1 MDAFHR
7 PAPDEFNHH
16 YAGYIRTVPDGPV
29 LDFLK
34 TRRDEM
40 ADLLRSVPADLETYR
55 YAPGKWSV
63 RDVAGHVVDT
73 ERVFAYRAL
82 HIARGAGE
90 PLPGMFQDA
99 YAAAAP
105 HGDRPLASIADEFET
120 VRDATISL
128 VQSFGPEI
136 ADRRG
141 VASGW
146 PVTVRALVWI
156 IAGHERHH
164 AYVLADRYLTR

>member
-1 MDAFHR
+1 MDAFRR
-7 PAPDEFNHH
+7 PSPDEYNTH
-16 YAGYIRTVPDGPV
+16 YAGYVRTVPDGPI

-34 TRRDEM
+34 VRRDEL
-40 ADLLRSVPADLETYR
+40 AELLRSVPPDLEAYR

-63 RDVAGHVVDT
+63 REVAGHVIDS

-82 HIARGAGE
+82 AFARGAAD
-90 PLPGMFQDA
+90 PLPGMDQDA

-105 HGDRPLASIADEFET
+105 FGDRTLASIADEFVT

-136 ADRRG
+136 ADRGG
-141 VASGW
+141 VASGY

>member
-7 PAPDEFNHH
+7 PSPGEYDRH
-16 YAGYIRTVPDGPV
+16 YAGYVRVVPDGSV
-29 LDFLK
+29 IDFLRS
-34 TRRDEM
+34 RRDAF
-40 ADLLRSVPADLETYR
+40 ADLLRSVPGELETYR

-63 RDVAGHVVDT
+63 RDVAGHVLDT

-82 HIARGAGE
+82 SIARGDEAS
-90 PLPGMFQDA
+90 LPGMHQDPW
-99 YAAAAP
+99 AASAP
-105 HGDRPLASIADEFET
+105 HGDRALASIADEFVT

-128 VQSFGPEI
+128 VETFGPES

-141 VASGW
+141 IASGW
-146 PVTVRALVWI
+146 PITVRALVWI

-164 AYVLADRYLTR
+164 AVVLADRYLTR